1 MFATR
6 IGKLLHSNRVTHID
20 YLGDIALWRVE
31 RIMSPIPADAMAV
44 GHLILHTGK
53 LPQDMDL
60 LEHEL
65 VHVGQWH
72 TFGSVGFAARYLFQ
86 FTREFVRLAL
96 RGDFRDILFH
106 AYYNIPL
113 EVEARDADPE

>member
-1 MFATR
+1 MFATY
-6 IGKLLHSNRVTHID
+6 IAKLLHANRVTHID
-20 YLGDIALWRVE
+20 YLGDIALWRVN
-31 RIMSPIPADAMAV
+31 RVMSRFPEGAMAI
-44 GHLILHTGK
+44 GNLIVYAGELT
-53 LPQDMDL
+53 PSV

-65 VHVGQWH
+65 VHVGQWR

-96 RGDFRDILFH
+96 RGDFRNILFN

-113 EVEARDADPE
+113 EAEARDANPE